1 MDPYEPHFCNGVRV
15 AGGRQI
21 ANVIELCFC
30 TMLSG
35 EDTKSSNYP
44 FAESVTHSSSYVRW
58 RRGCIALQSLRRS
71 PSSNSRRRKSSAQ
84 SPWLPLALQSRP
96 DKILGTSRPC
106 LALAI
111 LRTSQS
117 IATNPRAARYG
128 DGQGST
134 TRDLDRLWTR
144 NLLNNMWTDDGAV
157 GDNSQRQASVEKL
170 ASTAT
175 YMPPRIS
182 VST

>member
-21 ANVIELCFC
+21 ASVIQLCFC
-30 TMLSG
+30 TMLSW

-58 RRGCIALQSLRRS
+58 QRGCIALQSPCRS
-71 PSSNSRRRKSSAQ
+71 PSSNSWRRKSSAQ
-84 SPWLPLALQSRP
+84 SPWLPLARQSRP
-96 DKILGTSRPC
+96 DKIPGKSRPC
-106 LALAI
+106 LALAVS
-111 LRTSQS
+111 RTSQS
-117 IATNPRAARYG
+117 IGTNPQAARYG

-134 TRDLDRLWTR
+134 TRDLDSPWTR
-144 NLLNNMWTDDGAV
+144 NLLNHMWTEDGAV

-175 YMPPRIS
+175 YMPTRIS